1 MNISG
6 IYVHTYYSPPRR
18 RGNRTLRGVGANEY
32 TLSPEPRYAHLFE
45 KTETWTL
52 AEFRLRFPDAG
63 GLDRVMQGV
72 ALPYV
77 YY

>member
-6 IYVHTYYSPPRR
+6 IFVHTYYTPPRR
-18 RGNRTLRGVGANEY
+18 RGNRTLPGTGANEY
-32 TLSPEPRYAHLFE
+32 TLSPTPKYAHLFV

-52 AEFRLRFPDAG
+52 AEFRLLFPDAG
-63 GLDRVMQGV
+63 GLDRVMQG
-72 ALPYV
+72 AELPFV